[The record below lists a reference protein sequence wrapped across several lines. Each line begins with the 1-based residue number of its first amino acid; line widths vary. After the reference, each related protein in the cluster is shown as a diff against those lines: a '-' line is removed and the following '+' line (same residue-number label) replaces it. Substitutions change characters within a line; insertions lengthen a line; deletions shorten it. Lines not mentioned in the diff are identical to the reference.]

1 MTLPGGTSVDHL
13 MSALA
18 DPERLKLYARIVL
31 DDLPPSEADSPTAR
45 RHLGKLLAAGLV
57 ERLDDGALR
66 AGPEVFRRART
77 AESATGVPRHLA
89 GFFARGRLTAIPV
102 RPTVRHDL
110 LVHLTDTLFEADRT
124 YSETEVNE
132 ALRTVHD
139 DTAALRRYCVID
151 GLLVRAKDGSDYRVP
166 QHA

>member
-1 MTLPGGTSVDHL
+1 MTNGQL

-18 DPERLKLYARIVL
+18 DPERLRLYARIVL
-31 DDLPPSEADSPTAR
+31 DDLPPREADSPVAR
-45 RHLGKLLAAGLV
+45 KHLGKLIAAGLV
-57 ERLDDGALR
+57 QRLDDGSLR
-66 AGPEVFRRART
+66 AGPEIFRHHRAADST
-77 AESATGVPRHLA
+77 TGVPRHLT
-89 GFFARGRLTAIPV
+89 GFFSRGRLTAIPV

-110 LVHLTDTLFEADRT
+110 LVHLTGTLFDAERT
-124 YSETEVNE
+124 YSEREVNE

-151 GLLVRAKDGSDYRVP
+151 GLLVREKDGSDYRVP